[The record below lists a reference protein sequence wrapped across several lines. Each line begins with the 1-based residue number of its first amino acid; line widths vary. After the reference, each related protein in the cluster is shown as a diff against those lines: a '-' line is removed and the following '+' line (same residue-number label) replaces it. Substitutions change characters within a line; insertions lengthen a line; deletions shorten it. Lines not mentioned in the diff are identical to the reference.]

1 MLGDPS
7 TVEKTLPRAPKHESC
22 LNFIKPV
29 SRVMKPREN
38 HIGFPCA
45 GENLPACRENPSQGQ
60 VSVSVPPTGRPK
72 REDPQN
78 PFQELPRITAGK
90 FRSKPRQYL
99 KEAQL
104 AVFRPSPENLD
115 LPGHKLGPSL
125 S

>member
-1 MLGDPS
+1 
-7 TVEKTLPRAPKHESC
+7 
-22 LNFIKPV
+22 
-29 SRVMKPREN
+29 MKPREK

-60 VSVSVPPTGRPK
+60 VSVPVPTGRPK

-78 PFQELPRITAGK
+78 PFQELPWITAGK
-90 FRSKPRQYL
+90 FCSKPRQYP

-104 AVFRPSPENLD
+104 AVFLPGPENLD